1 MSSMKEIDD
10 RILRLKKEQLNLSAS
25 YEQVMNQLN
34 QVRVRY
40 QQTVGAVAELESL
53 QKQINNGS
61 EPPP

>member
-1 MSSMKEIDD
+1 MKEIDD